1 MSYTKFNRIFYK
13 LINTILVILIGI
25 SLFFSLQS
33 DILSIDKLSNLF
45 IKFLFYFLIVLFIS
59 ILFVKKKYLKSIL
72 IGLHK
77 QESYIFWILFLSV
90 FLYQLFLLLLC
101 Q

>member
-33 DILSIDKLSNLF
+33 DILSIDKLTNLF
-45 IKFLFYFLIVLFIS
+45 IKFF
-59 ILFVKKKYLKSIL
+59 ILFFYRTLYFYSLRQKKISKININWTS
-72 IGLHK
+72 
-77 QESYIFWILFLSV
+77 
-90 FLYQLFLLLLC
+90 
-101 Q
+101 